1 MYNRYIPGSDGNYRR
16 ERVPSPTDD
25 IPAPAA
31 PPNVISEP
39 VSAGNDCAPG
49 TGGLGRSFGKIETG
63 DLLVLAILALLLL
76 DGEGDQ
82 LIVLI
87 AAIAFLFF

>member
-1 MYNRYIPGSDGNYRR
+1 MYNRYIPGSDGNYRC
-16 ERVPSPTDD
+16 ERVPSPADQ
-25 IPAPAA
+25 IPAP
-31 PPNVISEP
+31 VITPTAQSDP
-39 VSAGNDCAPG
+39 VASCAPG
-49 TGGLGRSFGKIETG
+49 GLTRSFGKIETG

>member
-1 MYNRYIPGSDGNYRR
+1 MNNRYIPGSDGNYRC
-16 ERVPSPTDD
+16 ERVPSPADQ
-25 IPAPAA
+25 IPAPVITPTAQSDPVAA
-31 PPNVISEP
+31 
-39 VSAGNDCAPG
+39 CAPSG
-49 TGGLGRSFGKIETG
+49 GGLTRSFGKIETG

>member
-1 MYNRYIPGSDGNYRR
+1 MYNRYIPGADGSYRC
-16 ERVPSPTDD
+16 ERIQT
-25 IPAPAA
+25 
-31 PPNVISEP
+31 PPEP
-39 VSAGNDCAPG
+39 QPEAITCTPETSSNNQPVHSC
-49 TGGLGRSFGKIETG
+49 RSFGKIETG